1 MRNLIKKYFPVQVGL
16 IAWSVP
22 QCAGGVFLLLEADQ
36 TALDDVVK
44 KVVMNADDYKFTPG
58 KNEQGLL
65 TSAKNE
71 QLQVTNRE
79 GAIDMIESVTF

>member
-36 TALDDVVK
+36 AALEDVVK
-44 KVVMNADDYKFTPG
+44 KVVMDADDYKFT
-58 KNEQGLL
+58 
-65 TSAKNE
+65 
-71 QLQVTNRE
+71 NRE
-79 GAIDMIESVTF
+79 GAIEMIESVTF